1 MGFLTGLF
9 GGSAYAQYGGHTV
22 NNGEYVWPARGIRKP
37 IGGATATYESGANV
51 GGRTTL
57 TRVGV
62 GAIVAG
68 PVGAIVGG
76 MFKKDRNRCYVT
88 LEFPDREVVVVDG
101 PAKDERLLREFA
113 AKFNTLSRDYS

>member
-1 MGFLTGLF
+1 ML
-9 GGSAYAQYGGHTV
+9 GGGAYAQYGGHSV
-22 NNGEYVWPARGIRKP
+22 NNGEYTFATKGIRKP
-37 IGGATATYESGANV
+37 IGGAIATYESGASV
-51 GGRTTL
+51 GGRTTF

-88 LEFPDREVVVVDG
+88 LEFPDREMVVMDG